1 MWRSQVSLSP
11 GPPSP
16 GPGMGMHEPSDD
28 SSSAIESSPACA
40 LSEFLTHEIY
50 EPNKVVAVL
59 CH

>member
-1 MWRSQVSLSP
+1 MSLSP

-16 GPGMGMHEPSDD
+16 GPGMGTHEPSDD
-28 SSSAIESSPACA
+28 SSPATESSPACP

-50 EPNKVVAVL
+50 EPNEVVAVL